1 MASAIEAAT
10 GLALTIQPASVVRL
24 LTGGEL
30 SGVGLAVGRMAGYS
44 LLSFGLACWP
54 WKEAHRSAL
63 RAMLIYN
70 ALVTSY
76 FVYLKFDG
84 EFVGALLLPAIAVHS
99 ILTLLFARASL
110 NHERGLDPS

>member
-1 MASAIEAAT
+1 
-10 GLALTIQPASVVRL
+10 
-24 LTGGEL
+24 
-30 SGVGLAVGRMAGYS
+30 
-44 LLSFGLACWP
+44 WP
-54 WKEAHRSAL
+54 WKEAHHSAL

-76 FVYLKFDG
+76 FVYLRFDG
-84 EFVGALLLPAIAVHS
+84 EFIGALLLPAIAVHL